1 MSLHLLPT
9 PMLNLLDNSTES
21 SLIIGGLA
29 LLAVA
34 IVVIVL
40 FWRMSQQAR
49 HKTLA
54 PPAPSPSP
62 VEPAAAITPPPPVPA
77 EITLEFPSDTGH
89 PVVFTLDKPALTV
102 GRDPDNDICIPASVP
117 NADTVS
123 KHHARLRRDQDD
135 YIVHDLSS
143 TNGLAVNDRQTL
155 ENLLQDGDRLR
166 FGAAEAIFH
175 RPLAGGSPA
184 YHGKPGGAA

>member
-1 MSLHLLPT
+1 MILHLSPT
-9 PMLNLLDNSTES
+9 SMLNLMDNSTES

-40 FWRMSQQAR
+40 FWRMSRQLRHRTSAR
-49 HKTLA
+49 PA
-54 PPAPSPSP
+54 PPPTP

-77 EITLEFPSDTGH
+77 EITLEFIADTGQ
-89 PVVFTLDKPALTV
+89 PLVFTLDKPALTV
-102 GRDPDNDICIPASVP
+102 GREPDNDICIPASIP

-123 KHHARLRRDQDD
+123 KHHARLHRDQDD

-143 TNGLAVNDRQTL
+143 TNGLAVNGRQTL

-166 FGAAEAIFH
+166 FGSVEAIFH

-184 YHGKPGGAA
+184 YHSEPGGAA